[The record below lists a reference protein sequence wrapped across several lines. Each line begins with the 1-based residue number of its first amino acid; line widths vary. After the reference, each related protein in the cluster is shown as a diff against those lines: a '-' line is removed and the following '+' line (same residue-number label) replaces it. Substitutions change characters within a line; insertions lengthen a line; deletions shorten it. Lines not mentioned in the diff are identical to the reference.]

1 MRLSLLYKNNSISYL
16 RFGTGEALLFCFHG
30 FGDRAVIWYNLE
42 KKLGK
47 QFTLIAFDLPFH
59 GQTNWQEDRM
69 QMSDFQSIINEILQI
84 EKAKRFSLAG
94 YSFGVRIVQ
103 QLLFSHAKQIDNLFI
118 FAPDGMGTKGL
129 TNATLLPIFA
139 RRAVCFLLKK
149 PNKIIQLVNW
159 LHEKKWVGQPV
170 YWFFSQNISDAQR
183 RKRIFFYWLSLDDF
197 EVKLSVFKKQL
208 QETQVS
214 TQIFL
219 GKNDEIT
226 PLSIGMYLTAD
237 APNVQLHVVESGHQI
252 LGHLPDFNADF
263 NTDRALPYSK

>member
-1 MRLSLLYKNNSISYL
+1 MRLSFSYKNNSISYL
-16 RFGTGEALLFCFHG
+16 RFGTGKPLLFCFHG

-42 KKLGK
+42 KKLGH

-59 GQTNWQEDRM
+59 GQTLWQGKTM
-69 QMSDFQSIINEILQI
+69 QMTDFQFIINELLKI
-84 EKAKRFSLAG
+84 ENAKKFSLAG
-94 YSFGVRIVQ
+94 FSFGVRIVQ
-103 QLLFSHAKQIDNLFI
+103 RLLFSHAEQIDNILL

-149 PNKIIQLVNW
+149 PNKIIRFVNW

-170 YWFFSQNISDAQR
+170 YWFFSQNISNAQR
-183 RKRIFFYWLSLDDF
+183 RERIFFYWLSLDDF
-197 EVKLSVFKKQL
+197 EVKLSLFKEKL
-208 QETQVS
+208 QETQVP

-226 PLSIGMYLTAD
+226 PLSIGTYLTAD
-237 APNVQLHVVESGHQI
+237 APNVQLHIVESGHQVMA
-252 LGHLPDFNADF
+252 HLPDVVGNFSC
-263 NTDRALPYSK
+263 R